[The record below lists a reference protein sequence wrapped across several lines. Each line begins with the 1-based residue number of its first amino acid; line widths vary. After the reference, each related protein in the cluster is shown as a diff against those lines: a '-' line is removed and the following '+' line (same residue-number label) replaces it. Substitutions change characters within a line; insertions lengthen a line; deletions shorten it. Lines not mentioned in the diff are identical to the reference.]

1 LIGDPVP
8 GAAVEAKKGTAWVR
22 RSFENLLDLRR
33 EAGEFIFPCIRHF
46 LFLRIVTGFVRK
58 VEGKDV
64 PREGLSELEVD
75 CGLLRV
81 QAGRK
86 KAVAH
91 DELVR
96 VDAWIAAIQQA
107 RALALDGESI
117 EQILAEG
124 VETLVLIGREDELR
138 GGGGVTELVQHLFGV
153 GSVELLSQGVER

>member
-1 LIGDPVP
+1 
-8 GAAVEAKKGTAWVR
+8 
-22 RSFENLLDLRR
+22 
-33 EAGEFIFPCIRHF
+33 
-46 LFLRIVTGFVRK
+46 
-58 VEGKDV
+58 
-64 PREGLSELEVD
+64 
-75 CGLLRV
+75 
-81 QAGRK
+81 
-86 KAVAH
+86 
-91 DELVR
+91 